1 MMVPREERSMNTAA
15 CDSTALKGINHTAGG
30 AKACQSGV
38 VSDCMTCS
46 ASMTALCWVAL
57 ADMCGGRAC

>member
-1 MMVPREERSMNTAA
+1 MNTAA